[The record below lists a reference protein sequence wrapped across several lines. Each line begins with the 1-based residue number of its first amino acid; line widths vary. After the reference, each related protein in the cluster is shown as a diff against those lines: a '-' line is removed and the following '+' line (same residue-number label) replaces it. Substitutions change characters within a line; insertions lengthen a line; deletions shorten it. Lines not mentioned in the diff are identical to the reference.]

1 MRQLI
6 TLAAILSSFFCI
18 CQTQEIDRLTAEL
31 ANKNEDSLKVDA
43 TLHLVKELFIS
54 KNYPKADLF
63 IENAK
68 TLSKTI
74 NYKKGTAESTY
85 YKACIYA
92 KKDDYKNATKYFYS
106 AIQLYTILNDTL
118 SIARTNNKLGSFE
131 TKNGNYKKALKHILI
146 ATRLFELKE
155 MKDELSL
162 SYDDLAKIYLL
173 TNQNDKSLE
182 YHLKALKTKQCLKDS
197 IGLKNTSK
205 NIANLYALQNKHEHA
220 IIYYKNTLKLLNS
233 ITDKKL
239 KGEILTKIGTEFM
252 HNNDYVNAEKYLI
265 TALQYN
271 HNQSNKI
278 QLASTLNNI
287 GALNINKHKL
297 KLAKA
302 QLNEAYTI
310 AKSNNNNKELL
321 YNYLLH
327 TKIDSTEQKFQ
338 NAFFWQN
345 KYYDLKEKLR
355 DDGFIKNSYA
365 SHLTNHATNSAE
377 NDFLPKDVMNEL
389 KKFKYFSAV
398 LIIIAV
404 IAISFLIM
412 VYIQRKNRIKY
423 TKNLEDKN
431 TQIETQKKHLE
442 ETNDV
447 KDRLFSIVSHDLK
460 DSVSS
465 IKGFIDLLKDN
476 NLTKDEFYELLPEL
490 SENAD
495 NASSLLYNLLNW
507 SKTQMQNL
515 NPRPELFNIQD
526 VFQEKIRL
534 IENKISKKQITLID
548 NSKKH
553 YVFADK
559 NMIGIVIQNLIT
571 NAVKFCSVEDSI
583 TISTILESE
592 NIIITIEDSGVGIA
606 QENIDKLFKKSA
618 FSTNGTC
625 NEKGTGLGLTICKE
639 LIQINKGDIWVKSK
653 ENIGSQFFIKLPRK
667 SL

>member
-6 TLAAILSSFFCI
+6 TLAAILSSFFCV

-74 NYKKGTAESTY
+74 NYKKGIAESTY

-146 ATRLFELKE
+146 ATHLFELKE

-162 SYDDLAKIYLL
+162 NYDDLAKIYLL

-197 IGLKNTSK
+197 IGMKNTSK
-205 NIANLYALQNKHEHA
+205 NIANLYALQNDHEHA
-220 IIYYKNTLKLLNS
+220 IAYYKNTLKLLNTT
-233 ITDKKL
+233 TDKKL
-239 KGEILTKIGTEFM
+239 KGEILTKIGAEFM
-252 HNNDYVNAEKYLI
+252 LHEDYANAEKYLI

-271 HNQSNKI
+271 RNQNNKT
-278 QLASTLNNI
+278 QLVSTLNNI

-297 KLAKA
+297 KPAKA

-321 YNYLLH
+321 YNYLLQK
-327 TKIDSTEQKFQ
+327 KIDSTEQNYQ
-338 NAFFWQN
+338 NSFFWQS
-345 KYYDLKEKLR
+345 KYYDLKNRLS
-355 DDGFIKNSYA
+355 DDGFIKNTYTSN
-365 SHLTNHATNSAE
+365 TKNNFIPE
-377 NDFLPKDVMNEL
+377 DVIKEL
-389 KKFKYFSAV
+389 KKFKYLSAI
-398 LIIIAV
+398 LIIISV
-404 IAISFLIM
+404 IVISFLIM
-412 VYIQRKNRIKY
+412 IYIQRKNRIKY
-423 TKNLEDKN
+423 TKDLEEKN
-431 TQIETQKKHLE
+431 TQIQNQKKHLE

-476 NLTKDEFYELLPEL
+476 NLTKEEFYELLPEL

-534 IENKISKKQITLID
+534 VEKKTCKKQITLID
-548 NSKKH
+548 NSEKH
-553 YVFADK
+553 FVFADK
-559 NMIGIVIQNLIT
+559 NMIGIVIQNLLT
-571 NAVKFCSVEDSI
+571 NAVKFCYTRDSI
-583 TISTILESE
+583 TISTISESK
-592 NIIITIEDSGVGIA
+592 NIIITIEDSGVGIT
-606 QENIDKLFKKSA
+606 QENMNKLFKKNT
-618 FSTNGTC
+618 FTTNGTS

-639 LIQINKGDIWVKSK
+639 LTQLNKGDIWVKSK
-653 ENIGSQFFIKLPRK
+653 VNIGSQFFIKLPRK
-667 SL
+667 RL